1 MGNRGTKKKFTMIMN
16 NDLHNPIK
24 EPKKHNKDRQLDIE
38 NGLLPKILA
47 YPPELQ
53 RQLVNY
59 LSTFMTTRRNDL
71 FRHIASQRTRYIKV
85 VLEDIFQSHNAS
97 AVLRSCECFGIQ
109 DVHFIENKFHY
120 ELNPDIAL
128 GSWKWL
134 TLNRHADAADNTT
147 ECLRNLKAQGYRIVA
162 TSPHQQD
169 TTPDKLALDKGKIAL
184 VFGTELNGLSEQAI
198 AMADEF
204 VRIPM
209 VGFTESFNI
218 SVSVALCI
226 YQLTDRLRKSTLNWQ
241 LEDDEITALL
251 LDWMR
256 NSIRMS
262 KSLEKKF
269 VEKNIFH
276 AK

>member
-1 MGNRGTKKKFTMIMN
+1 MTTMN
-16 NDLHNPIK
+16 NARNNHEK
-24 EPKKHNKDRQLDIE
+24 EPNKRYPASLME
-38 NGLLPKILA
+38 KGNGNMPPVST
-47 YPPELQ
+47 YPAELQ
-53 RQLVNY
+53 RQLLHY

-71 FRHIASQRTRYIKV
+71 FRRIASQRTRYITV

-109 DVHFIENKFHY
+109 DVHFIENKFQY

-147 ECLRNLKAQGYRIVA
+147 ECLRKLKAQGYRIVA
-162 TSPHQQD
+162 TSPHKQD
-169 TTPDKLALDKGKIAL
+169 TTPDKLDLDKGKVAL
-184 VFGTELNGLSEQAI
+184 VFGTELDGLSDQAL

-218 SVSVALCI
+218 SVSAALCI
-226 YQLTDRLRKSTLNWQ
+226 YQLTDRLRQSTLNWQ
-241 LEDDEITALL
+241 LDDDETVSLL
-251 LDWMR
+251 LGWMR
-256 NSIRMS
+256 NSIKMS
-262 KSLEKKF
+262 QALENKF
-269 VEKNIFH
+269 VENTIFQ
-276 AK
+276 AR

>member
-1 MGNRGTKKKFTMIMN
+1 MFTTTMN
-16 NDLHNPIK
+16 NARNNPEK
-24 EPKKHNKDRQLDIE
+24 ESNRRHPAALMDIE
-38 NGLLPKILA
+38 NGLVTPVSSYSI
-47 YPPELQ
+47 ELQ

-59 LSTFMTTRRNDL
+59 LSAFMTTSRNDL
-71 FRHIASQRTRYIKV
+71 FRRIASQRTRYITV

-109 DVHFIENKFHY
+109 DVHFIENKFQY

-134 TLNRHADAADNTT
+134 TLNRHADTTDNTT
-147 ECLRNLKAQGYRIVA
+147 ECLSKLKAQGYRIVA
-162 TSPHQQD
+162 TSPHKQD
-169 TTPDKLALDKGKIAL
+169 TTPDKLNLEKGKIAL
-184 VFGTELNGLSEQAI
+184 VFGTELEGLSEQAF

-218 SVSVALCI
+218 SVSAALCI
-226 YQLTDRLRKSTLNWQ
+226 YQLTDRLRNSTLNWR
-241 LEDDEITALL
+241 LEDDETTSLL
-251 LDWMR
+251 LGWMR

-262 KSLEKKF
+262 RSLENKF
-269 VEKNIFH
+269 VENVIFN

>member
-1 MGNRGTKKKFTMIMN
+1 MN
-16 NDLHNPIK
+16 ISRNNPEK
-24 EPKKHNKDRQLDIE
+24 ASNKCHPVERMDIE
-38 NGLLPKILA
+38 NGLVTA
-47 YPPELQ
+47 VSEYPAELQ

-71 FRHIASQRTRYIKV
+71 FRRIASQRTRYITV

-134 TLNRHADAADNTT
+134 TLNSYANSADNTT
-147 ECLRNLKAQGYRIVA
+147 GCLRKLKTQGYRIVA
-162 TSPHQQD
+162 TSPHKKD
-169 TTPDKLALDKGKIAL
+169 TTPDKLDLDKGKIAL
-184 VFGTELNGLSEQAI
+184 VFGTELDGLSEQAL

-204 VRIPM
+204 VSIPM

-218 SVSVALCI
+218 SVSAALCI
-226 YQLTDRLRKSTLNWQ
+226 YQLTDRLRKSALNWQ
-241 LEDDEITALL
+241 LDDNETISLL
-251 LDWMR
+251 LGWMR

-262 KSLEKKF
+262 RSLESKF
-269 VEKNIFH
+269 VENAIFH
-276 AK
+276 EK

>member
-1 MGNRGTKKKFTMIMN
+1 MN
-16 NDLHNPIK
+16 NIPNNPVRK
-24 EPKKHNKDRQLDIE
+24 SKKNHPDTLMDIE
-38 NGLLPKILA
+38 NGLVPPNFV
-47 YPPELQ
+47 YPAELQ

-71 FRHIASQRTRYIKV
+71 FRRIASQRTRYITV

-109 DVHFIENKFHY
+109 DVHFIENKFQY

-134 TLNRHADAADNTT
+134 TLNRYADAADNTT

-162 TSPHQQD
+162 TSPHKQD
-169 TTPDKLALDKGKIAL
+169 TTPDKLDLDKGKIAL
-184 VFGTELNGLSEQAI
+184 VFGTELNGLSEHALS
-198 AMADEF
+198 MADEF

-218 SVSVALCI
+218 SVSAALCI

-241 LEDDEITALL
+241 LDDDEIILLL

-256 NSIRMS
+256 NSIRMG
-262 KSLEKKF
+262 KSLENKF
-269 VEKNIFH
+269 VEKTNFP